1 MNNNK
6 KGQEA
11 EEIQPDDLEAASGGS
26 FASSIGELSEHS
38 SGVFRDVERGSV
50 ASDMRE
56 MHQSM
61 DFKAQQEIIDD
72 SIIENIVERNNRPL
86 ARSNSGNSKLK
97 KAGVALGIGGVA
109 GLAAGLADLEGLFD
123 KKKGDSSK
131 K

>member
-1 MNNNK
+1 MNINK

-38 SGVFRDVERGSV
+38 SGIFRDVERGSV

-56 MHQSM
+56 MHESM

-72 SIIENIVERNNRPL
+72 SIISHIERNQPPARP
-86 ARSNSGNSKLK
+86 NSGNSKLK
-97 KAGVALGIGGVA
+97 KAGIALGIGGAA
-109 GLAAGLADLEGLFD
+109 GLAAGIADLEGLFD
-123 KKKGDSSK
+123 KKKKDDSSK